1 MDEFAAALEKEWMR
15 NPVVNLTGLTGRYDF
30 YLRFDAR
37 RETAANDEVLDPPI
51 EPSMRD
57 QLGLVLRQ
65 SRGPREVIVIDSFD
79 REATPN

>member
-1 MDEFAAALEKEWMR
+1 MDEFAAALENEWMHS
-15 NPVVNLTGLTGRYDF
+15 PVVNLTGLTGQYDF

-37 RETAANDEVLDPPI
+37 RETAANDEPLDPPLDQ
-51 EPSMRD
+51 SLRD

-65 SRGPREVIVIDSFD
+65 SKGPHEVIVIDSFD

>member
-1 MDEFAAALEKEWMR
+1 MDEFAAALDMWLGV
-15 NPVVNLTGLTGRYDF
+15 PVVNLTGLTGQYDF

-37 RETAANDEVLDPPI
+37 GESPANDEHLDPPL

-57 QLGLVLRQ
+57 QLGLVLRKIK
-65 SRGPREVIVIDSFD
+65 GPQEVIVIDSFD